1 MEIHESLV
9 YGLGITMLEQI
20 GPARAK
26 QLIAHCGSM
35 EHVFTL
41 PRSAL
46 EEIPVLRPALI
57 ELILNQ
63 RKRVLEQARWELDR
77 LHAMN
82 AQCVL
87 IDDLHY
93 PQRLKE
99 CDDSPIVLY
108 YKGQVDFNP
117 ARVVSVVGTR
127 RATSYG
133 RYFCEQL
140 MEAFAPLGVTIISGL
155 AFGIDGHAHRAALE
169 RGLPTQACVAHGLH
183 TVYPSEHAGLAK
195 DMQTNGGLVS
205 EFTTTQ
211 RMCAELFPM
220 RNRLIAGM
228 SDATVVVES
237 DLKGGSMITAYLAHS
252 YHREVFALPGRIN
265 ERSSAGCNALI
276 QRQVAHMV
284 TEPGSIIDTMNWSK
298 SSHDQGTQLQLFQ
311 QLSDVQQKITGVF
324 NGEDAVSVDQLIVR
338 TGFNPSVIA
347 SELLAMEFSGL
358 VRSKPGNRFEL
369 LHRSRFQ
376 ALP

>member
-1 MEIHESLV
+1 
-9 YGLGITMLEQI
+9 
-20 GPARAK
+20 
-26 QLIAHCGSM
+26 
-35 EHVFTL
+35 
-41 PRSAL
+41 
-46 EEIPVLRPALI
+46 
-57 ELILNQ
+57 
-63 RKRVLEQARWELDR
+63 
-77 LHAMN
+77 
-82 AQCVL
+82 
-87 IDDLHY
+87 
-93 PQRLKE
+93 
-99 CDDSPIVLY
+99 
-108 YKGQVDFNP
+108 
-117 ARVVSVVGTR
+117 
-127 RATSYG
+127 
-133 RYFCEQL
+133 
-140 MEAFAPLGVTIISGL
+140 
-155 AFGIDGHAHRAALE
+155 
-169 RGLPTQACVAHGLH
+169 VAHGLH

-276 QRQVAHMV
+276 QRQVAHIV

-311 QLSDVQQKITGVF
+311 QLSDVQKKITGVF